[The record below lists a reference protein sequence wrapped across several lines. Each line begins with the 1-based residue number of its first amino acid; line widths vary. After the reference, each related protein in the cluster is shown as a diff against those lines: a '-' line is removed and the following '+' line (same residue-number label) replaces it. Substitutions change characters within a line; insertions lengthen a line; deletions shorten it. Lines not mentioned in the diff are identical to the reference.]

1 MAVRLNKIYTRRGDD
16 GTTGLVGGERVSKG
30 SLQLEAY
37 GTVDELNSFLGLIR
51 SRALTLHENVKE
63 VSMETKEVFSILQNE
78 LFDIGSI
85 LATPDGKQFEGMAQV
100 TAKQVRYLEERMDH
114 YQEVLEPL
122 ESFVLPG
129 SGVLNSHA
137 HVARTVCRRLERIL
151 VRLNDQ
157 SPVDELLM
165 AYVNRLSD
173 YLFVYSRWVSKKCGE
188 EEFLWRS
195 Q

>member
-30 SLQLEAY
+30 TLRLEAY

-51 SRALTLHENVKE
+51 STALSLRSNMKE
-63 VSMETKEVFSILQNE
+63 VATDTEEVFSRLQNE

-85 LATPDGKQFEGMAQV
+85 LATASGKQFEGMAQV
-100 TAKQVRYLEERMDH
+100 TAEQVSYLEERMDH

-151 VRLNDQ
+151 VRLNEDE
-157 SPVDELLM
+157 PVDEMLM

-173 YLFVYSRWVSKKCGE
+173 YLFVYSRWVSRKCGE
-188 EEFLWRS
+188 EELLWRS
-195 Q
+195 N